1 MFFAL
6 HVHFCCYLV
15 FHSSIQFLLLFI
27 MFHFSCQFLV
37 LLMILSLFMCVLD
50 EIYNVFHFSISLR
63 RQSRGP
69 FHLPE
74 HLRDGGCQVEVGH
87 WKAADNL
94 PIHFLM
100 LFSSL
105 FALHLSLCCYVQ
117 FVLLVL
123 FIFAAIYNVFR
134 SSCQFCCHL
143 QWLSLF
149 SSILA
154 ANQKFVSLYHSSCAF
169 WLLLTMFSTPLHT
182 FVVCVLTWGIFKI
195 ASWWEHVLRWSF
207 SPCSQPYAVLS
218 KAVFFLK
225 DTPWDISSLW
235 TLCCQSYTVFSREMF
250 FQ

>member
-1 MFFAL
+1 MKGILVAIYNVFQSSSQSWLLFIMFFAL

-134 SSCQFCCHL
+134 SYVNFAAIYNGFRCSAQF
-143 QWLSLF
+143 
-149 SSILA
+149 
-154 ANQKFVSLYHSSCAF
+154 
-169 WLLLTMFSTPLHT
+169 LLLIKNLFHCITLHVHFGCCWQCFPLLFTLLLSVYSHGGFS
-182 FVVCVLTWGIFKI
+182 K
-195 ASWWEHVLRWSF
+195 
-207 SPCSQPYAVLS
+207 
-218 KAVFFLK
+218 
-225 DTPWDISSLW
+225 
-235 TLCCQSYTVFSREMF
+235 
-250 FQ
+250 